1 MAEAAQ
7 DGWFA
12 GQAGPSASA
21 EESARDAARLA
32 TPSDSATR
40 SGLPLRRSR
49 AHLVPGAY
57 ESGPVPEAPRRSPEE
72 LRERMRGY
80 RSGRRPPREDEGATV

>member
-1 MAEAAQ
+1 VAEAPQ

-12 GQAGPSASA
+12 GQTGTSASA
-21 EESARDAARLA
+21 EESARVVARLA
-32 TPSDSATR
+32 TPSDDATR
-40 SGLPLRRSR
+40 AGLPLRRSK

-57 ESGPVPEAPRRSPEE
+57 ETGPEPATPLRSPEE

-80 RSGRRPPREDEGATV
+80 RSGPRRPRDD

>member
-7 DGWFA
+7 DDWFE
-12 GQAGPSASA
+12 GQSGTSASA
-21 EESARDAARLA
+21 EESARVTARLA

-40 SGLPLRRSR
+40 AGLPLRRSR

-57 ESGPVPEAPRRSPEE
+57 ETGPEPEAPRRSPEE
-72 LRERMRGY
+72 LRERMSSY
-80 RSGRRPPREDEGATV
+80 RSRLRPPAADD

>member
-1 MAEAAQ
+1 MAEAPQ

-12 GQAGPSASA
+12 GQTGTSASA
-21 EESARDAARLA
+21 EESARVAARLA
-32 TPSDSATR
+32 TPSDNATR
-40 SGLPLRRSR
+40 SGLPLRRSK

-57 ESGPVPEAPRRSPEE
+57 ETGPEPATPRRSPEQ

-80 RSGRRPPREDEGATV
+80 RSGLRPPRDD

>member
-1 MAEAAQ
+1 VDDAAQ

-12 GQAGPSASA
+12 GQTELSATA
-21 EESARDAARLA
+21 EESARVAAQLA

-40 SGLPLRRSR
+40 SGLPLRRSK

-57 ESGPVPEAPRRSPEE
+57 ESGPEPAAPRRSPEE
-72 LRERMRGY
+72 LRERMRSY
-80 RSGRRPPREDEGATV
+80 RSGLRPRRED